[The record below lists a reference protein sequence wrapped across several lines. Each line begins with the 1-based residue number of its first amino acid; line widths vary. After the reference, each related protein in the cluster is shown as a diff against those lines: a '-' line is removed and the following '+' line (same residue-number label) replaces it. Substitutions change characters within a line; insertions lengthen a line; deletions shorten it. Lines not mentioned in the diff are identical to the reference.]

1 MRPAVTTADK
11 KRAKREE
18 KKREAEERAKML
30 RKERI
35 MREIELGALNTKRY
49 RTLWREMMMR
59 IKMPQIAEDVEI
71 ACRNFDRALDIKD
84 YRISFLMDALD
95 EAEEQYQRNVWSHI
109 EIIDQLLETYRKRV
123 QREERNYQRTL
134 SETVNQANTEISK
147 IDRQSNEDETLMESI
162 TRGVER
168 KGEESLDNIK
178 SITLSNVINPVNYYI
193 IFPNSILNI
202 LTSFSTL
209 IGRCNVISET
219 KNRRKCYETI
229 KEKDEKDQQV
239 IAQQVMRTGNLCE
252 EIRKLRG
259 KITMYDAT
267 AKKNI
272 SEIRIEYD
280 FFENAYWTMKNRLL
294 SGEQPSSQSLGS
306 FSHNVSAKINV
317 TNDFLLKKMQNDRS
331 EQTKDQ
337 DQLKILTIEYNKT
350 IKHLERLVP
359 KGKRLLTLMQIC
371 RKYETEKEKVIPFD
385 YCMEVKNSLI
395 PSSQQIMEDYQDL
408 TNFWRRVGAAQIST
422 MQLRSEKDNLRSEA
436 NRLREY
442 LHSYMTQK
450 VRG

>member
-1 MRPAVTTADK
+1 
-11 KRAKREE
+11 
-18 KKREAEERAKML
+18 
-30 RKERI
+30 
-35 MREIELGALNTKRY
+35 
-49 RTLWREMMMR
+49 
-59 IKMPQIAEDVEI
+59 MPQIAEDVEI

-178 SITLSNVINPVNYYI
+178 SITLSKIDAFVQDSKDLCRISAGQLENRLRSSWDNLRR
-193 IFPNSILNI
+193 ILSDYHNK
-202 LTSFSTL
+202 
-209 IGRCNVISET
+209 T

-294 SGEQPSSQSLGS
+294 S
-306 FSHNVSAKINV
+306 
-317 TNDFLLKKMQNDRS
+317 

-395 PSSQQIMEDYQDL
+395 PSSQQVSVLSNLDMTHQIMEDYQDL